1 MIKTELA
8 MKDLETIIKGW
19 LKEDPFYD
27 EVFRSIGENR
37 LEASLRSRSS
47 GYIAGI
53 PFAQKATK
61 LIGIEAAW
69 KKESGES
76 VRKGEEI
83 AQFWGTPEQITRLE
97 NMVIGLISKPS
108 GIATAAHEA
117 KTLAEGKIRLVSGG
131 WKKHP
136 FPIKGIIL
144 EAVASGG
151 IAHRLV
157 DEPFVYLDK
166 NYTRIFG
173 GISKALQAVA
183 SLSGTKVIQLRGE
196 FGPIADETREALSLG
211 AQVLMVDTGSWQD
224 LDDVLMAIHKDP
236 MRHRVKLAFGGRI
249 KLKDIP
255 ALGRKGIDIL
265 DIGSAILDAPWLDLS
280 YDVVKGA

>member
-1 MIKTELA
+1 MQ
-8 MKDLETIIKGW
+8 DLETIIKGW
-19 LKEDPFYD
+19 LKEDPFYE
-27 EVFRSIGENR
+27 EVFRGIGEKR
-37 LEASLRSRSS
+37 LEASLHSRSS

-61 LIGIEAAW
+61 LIEIEAIW
-69 KKESGES
+69 KKKSGEP

-83 AQFWGTPEQITRLE
+83 AQFRGTPEQIARLE
-97 NMVIGLISKPS
+97 NIVIGLISKPS
-108 GIATAAHEA
+108 GIATAGHEA
-117 KTLAEGKIRLVSGG
+117 KTLGDGKIRLVSGG

-136 FPIKGIIL
+136 FPIKSMIL
-144 EAVASGG
+144 EAVTSGG

-183 SLSGTKVIQLRGE
+183 SLPGIKVIQLRGE
-196 FGPIADETREALSLG
+196 FADIAEEAREALSLG
-211 AQVLMVDTGSWQD
+211 AQILMVDTGSWHD
-224 LDDVLMAIHKDP
+224 LDDVLMAIHQDKIS
-236 MRHRVKLAFGGRI
+236 HRVKLAFGGRI

-255 ALGRKGIDIL
+255 ALVKKGLDIL

-280 YDVVKGA
+280 YDVVKGS